1 MDGERHRR
9 GLLIA
14 FAGIIL
20 LSPESLLIRLVT
32 ADRWTILFWRGS
44 LLCVGLMIASVV
56 IARSWKVIPAI
67 GRGGLLVALLFGLQ
81 TVGFITSITNTTV
94 ANTLVAMSA
103 APLFAAIYGRVL
115 FGEMIGRRL
124 WIVIAVAMMGIAV
137 MFSGSLGSGRILGDL
152 AGLGAAAAFGASFVV
167 IGRHRD
173 RNMVPAMGLGGLV
186 AAFMALPLASP
197 LSVTAADFGYLAI
210 SGLVV
215 LPLGFGLLAVAPRYI
230 PAPEVGLITL
240 LETILGPL
248 WVWIIVREQP
258 NARAILGGAI
268 VVGALAVNSYLGL
281 RATRPLLRAQSTSP
295 PYATP

>member
-1 MDGERHRR
+1 MPSESHRR
-9 GLLIA
+9 GLAIA
-14 FAGIIL
+14 FAGIVL

-32 ADRWTILFWRGS
+32 ADRWTILFWRGT
-44 LLCVGLMIASVV
+44 LLCVGLMVASAL

-115 FGEMIGRRL
+115 FGEAIGRRL
-124 WIVIAVAMMGIAV
+124 WLVIAVAMGGIVV
-137 MFSGSLGSGRILGDL
+137 MFSGSLGSGGLFGDL
-152 AGLGAAAAFGASFVV
+152 VGLGAAAAFGASFVA
-167 IGRHRD
+167 IGRNRD

-186 AAFMALPLASP
+186 AATLALPLASP
-197 LSVTAADFGYLAI
+197 LSVTLADFGYLAI

-248 WVWIIVREQP
+248 WVWMVVAEQP
-258 NARAILGGAI
+258 NARAIIGGAI
-268 VVGALAVNSYLGL
+268 VVGTLATNSYLGL
-281 RATRPLLRAQSTSP
+281 KASRRSP
-295 PYATP
+295 VAG

>member
-1 MDGERHRR
+1 MSPETHRR
-9 GLLIA
+9 GLTIA
-14 FAGIIL
+14 FAGIVL

-56 IARSWKVIPAI
+56 LTRSWKVIPAI
-67 GRGGLLVALLFGLQ
+67 GRGGLVVALLFGLQ

-115 FGEMIGRRL
+115 FGESIGRRL
-124 WIVIAVAMMGIAV
+124 WLVIAVAIFGIVV
-137 MFSGSLGSGRILGDL
+137 MFSGSLGSGGLLGDL
-152 AGLGAAAAFGASFVV
+152 AGLGAAAAYGASFVA
-167 IGRHRD
+167 IGRYRD

-186 AAFMALPLASP
+186 AAIIALPLASP

-215 LPLGFGLLAVAPRYI
+215 LPLGFGLLAVAPRFI

-248 WVWIIVREQP
+248 WVWLVVAEQP
-258 NARAILGGAI
+258 NLRAIIGGSI
-268 VVGALAVNSYLGL
+268 VVGTLAANSYLGL
-281 RATRPLLRAQSTSP
+281 KTSRRLLASH
-295 PYATP
+295 

>member
-1 MDGERHRR
+1 MSSETHRR
-9 GLLIA
+9 GLAIA
-14 FAGIIL
+14 FAGIVL

-32 ADRWTILFWRGS
+32 ADRWTILFWRGA
-44 LLCVGLMIASVV
+44 LLCVGLMIASAV
-56 IARSWKVIPAI
+56 IARSWRVIPAI

-115 FGEMIGRRL
+115 FGEAIGRRL
-124 WIVIAVAMMGIAV
+124 WLVIAVAMLGIVV
-137 MFSGSLGSGRILGDL
+137 MFSGSLGSGGLLGDL

-186 AAFMALPLASP
+186 AAAIALPLASP

-215 LPLGFGLLAVAPRYI
+215 LPLGFGLLAVAPRFI

-248 WVWIIVREQP
+248 WVWLVVAEQP
-258 NARAILGGAI
+258 NLRAIIGGAI
-268 VVGALAVNSYLGL
+268 VVGTLAANSYLGL
-281 RATRPLLRAQSTSP
+281 KASRRLLAS
-295 PYATP
+295 